1 MSFLKVIKLC
11 VIVILNGQNKKRV
24 SPAPYGALF
33 HSVLLF
39 YRNLSLKSIIL
50 WLFIMTI
57 RLLILCLLLRKKY
70 LVLDSAWFSFVFM
83 REKSSMIF
91 SDCFVA
97 FFVIFGLMVI
107 RMPGLLARAYLNLKI
122 FLIVLDIVLEM
133 ALVKPR

>member
-1 MSFLKVIKLC
+1 
-11 VIVILNGQNKKRV
+11 
-24 SPAPYGALF
+24 
-33 HSVLLF
+33 
-39 YRNLSLKSIIL
+39 
-50 WLFIMTI
+50 
-57 RLLILCLLLRKKY
+57 
-70 LVLDSAWFSFVFM
+70 M

-97 FFVIFGLMVI
+97 FFMIFGLMVI